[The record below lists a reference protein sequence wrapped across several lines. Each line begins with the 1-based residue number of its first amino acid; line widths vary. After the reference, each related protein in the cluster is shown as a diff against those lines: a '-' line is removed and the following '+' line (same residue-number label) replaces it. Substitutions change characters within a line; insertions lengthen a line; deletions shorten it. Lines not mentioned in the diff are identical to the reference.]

1 MLIASVVA
9 ALAAL
14 AGLGSGEGGSSE
26 AGVARP
32 ALVLA
37 DRSPLTIAGHGFES
51 GERIAVKVAGNGT
64 ERRKTVVADRLGRFT
79 ARWAG
84 AVLPE
89 CRPYTAS
96 ATGARGS
103 RAMLRRVQIPPAC
116 GIAPQP

>member
-1 MLIASVVA
+1 MIALVAAVIA

-14 AGLGSGEGGSSE
+14 GSSD
-26 AGVARP
+26 AGVTKP

-37 DRSPLTIAGHGFES
+37 DRSPLTIAGRGFES
-51 GERIAVKVAGNGT
+51 GERIVVKVVGT
-64 ERRKTVVADRLGRFT
+64 GMERRRTIVADRLGRFT
-79 ARWAG
+79 TRWAG

-89 CRPYTAS
+89 CSPYTVS

>member
-1 MLIASVVA
+1 MLIALVTTVVA
-9 ALAAL
+9 ALVA
-14 AGLGSGEGGSSE
+14 LGSDDAGGTK
-26 AGVARP
+26 P

-37 DRSPLTIAGHGFES
+37 DRSPLTVAGRGFES
-51 GERIAVKVAGNGT
+51 GERIVVKVAGDGM
-64 ERRKTVVADRLGRFT
+64 ERRRTIVADRLGRFT

-89 CRPYTAS
+89 CRPYTVS